1 MPRTLIWKSIADAL
15 IADLAAGHYGPGDK
29 LPTEAQLAARF
40 DVNRHTVRRALS
52 HLADAGLV
60 LARRGAGVFVA
71 ETPTDYPLG
80 KRVRFHQNLAAS
92 GREGEKRILSLITRA
107 ADSDEATALK
117 LDQGALVHV
126 CEGLLLADDK
136 PIGLF
141 RSVYP
146 EARLPGLPRFL
157 NADPSVTRA
166 LANCGVDDY
175 TRTSTRL
182 TAKSAKAV
190 QARHLNIAE
199 GAPVLRS
206 VSISIDPQNIP
217 VEFGTTWFAG
227 DRVTL
232 VLGDDQSN

>member
-1 MPRTLIWKSIADAL
+1 MPQKPIWKSIAETL
-15 IADLAAGHYGPGDK
+15 TADLAAGHYSPGDK

-40 DVNRHTVRRALS
+40 DVNRHTVRHAL
-52 HLADAGLV
+52 AQMAEGGLV
-60 LARRGAGVFVA
+60 YARRGAGVFVA

-80 KRVRFHQNLAAS
+80 KRVRFHQNLAAA
-92 GREGEKRILSLITRA
+92 GREGEKRILSITTRA

-126 CEGLLLADDK
+126 CEGLLFADHK
-136 PIGLF
+136 PIGLY

-146 EARLPGLPRFL
+146 AARLPDLPHFL
-157 NADPSVTRA
+157 NADTSVTRA
-166 LANCGVDDY
+166 LAQCGVHDY

-182 TAKSAKAV
+182 TAKTAKAV

-206 VSISIDPQNIP
+206 VGISVDPQNIP
-217 VEFGTTWFAG
+217 VEFGSTWFAG

-232 VLGDDQSN
+232 TLGDE